1 MDSDSTR
8 ADVEERLRETAD
20 AMADRFDSLQDE
32 VSTTGSSLRD
42 WVVQNP
48 LKSVGGMLAA
58 GVAVGALVGGGRSRR
73 PEHAELLDQY
83 IDALRTEVEEA
94 MATGDTPGEAV
105 EKALRGRAPLGGLV
119 RGQSLQRKCSGQQP
133 RVCGA
138 PRGPRGDPRPN
149 PFLARRHRRR
159 GTGGRALR
167 VRAAPDPVRPLFCT
181 TDRHRCD

>member
-8 ADVEERLRETAD
+8 ADVEARLRETAD
-20 AMADRFDSLQDE
+20 AMADRFDSLQEE
-32 VSTTGSSLRD
+32 VSTTSSSLRD

-58 GVAVGALVGGGRSRR
+58 GVAVGALVGGSRSRR

-105 EKALRGRAPLGGLV
+105 EKALRGRAPLV
-119 RGQSLQRKCSGQQP
+119 
-133 RVCGA
+133 VY
-138 PRGPRGDPRPN
+138 RGDGADSSEASRSGGSVLGN
-149 PFLARRHRRR
+149 SLGFVVRLVAREVIRDQILSWLDDTDVE
-159 GTGGRALR
+159 GLE
-167 VRAAPDPVRPLFCT
+167 DELFE
-181 TDRHRCD
+181 